1 LRMRLGQFEA
11 AHESFDRA
19 ISLKPDDG
27 GAHYDKACCY
37 GLQGKIELAIETLQ
51 QAISLDSKYQDMA
64 KTDSDFDGIR
74 NDERFR
80 ALIGE
85 SVEG

>member
-1 LRMRLGQFEA
+1 MAQIPNFSEKSGISRSG
-11 AHESFDRA
+11 DRT
-19 ISLKPDDG
+19 
-27 GAHYDKACCY
+27 YYNKACCY
-37 GLQGKIELAIETLQ
+37 GLQQKIELAIETLQ
-51 QAISLDSKYQDMA
+51 QAIALDAECRAMA

-74 NDERFR
+74 QDERFR